1 MTSQISLCR
10 IANIRIKFSIIGTE
24 PLWTT
29 WKWNL
34 DPYLIPVP
42 STQFDCTI
50 ALGGKAFFAQQEVTD
65 SLFQLYNMQSGFFQ
79 KQIHYTQSKDT
90 IWSYIRSKNK
100 MAYLQFEVSSD
111 WRKIVLL
118 RDSTNTAGQVAFEYL
133 SQIMPGVFL
142 KHNLL
147 TFHSALV
154 EYQGQAFAVCAP
166 SGTGKTTHARLWRD
180 SKNALIL
187 NGDRAVVGKS
197 GAGWTAYGTPWSG
210 TSGEQINRHAPL
222 KALVVLERAPQNS
235 VERLQGLSAFGSVLP
250 HLLYP
255 AWDKPLAVTA
265 IDGLNDLLETV
276 PVYRLRCRPDAGAV
290 DVLCRA
296 LYEG

>member
-1 MTSQISLCR
+1 MKFQNFAR
-10 IANIRIKFSIIGTE
+10 INFLLNTWQWKVDPWKNTNNIFSPSYADYIVRI
-24 PLWTT
+24 
-29 WKWNL
+29 
-34 DPYLIPVP
+34 
-42 STQFDCTI
+42 TQ
-50 ALGGKAFFAQQEVTD
+50 AD
-65 SLFQLYNMQSGFFQ
+65 SLNIQIKSLPLLYTDKSGFFERRVYHLSCNETLWHFVRLREE
-79 KQIHYTQSKDT
+79 KI
-90 IWSYIRSKNK
+90 
-100 MAYLQFEVSSD
+100 YLCFKVNAGWNE
-111 WRKIVLL
+111 ITLL
-118 RDSTNTAGQVAFEYL
+118 TDVTNTNGYAAFEYL
-133 SQIMPGVFL
+133 AQIMPGVCL

-147 TFHSALV
+147 TIHSALV
-154 EYQGQAFAVCAP
+154 ECEGQAFAVCAP

-180 SKNALIL
+180 RKNALIL
-187 NGDRAVVGKS
+187 NGDRAVVGKA

>member
-1 MTSQISLCR
+1 MTYYIKIGPLKCSLDKKTEYFWSQS
-10 IANIRIKFSIIGTE
+10 E
-24 PLWTT
+24 
-29 WKWNL
+29 WKI
-34 DPYLIPVP
+34 DPFRVKEI
-42 STQFDCTI
+42 
-50 ALGGKAFFAQQEVTD
+50 
-65 SLFQLYNMQSGFFQ
+65 QSGSDFEIKQEKQNECVGVLGNSLVYKEARGFF
-79 KQIHYTQSKDT
+79 D
-90 IWSYIRSKNK
+90 WSVHQLNDENILFSLVRRSKNSV
-100 MAYLQFEVSSD
+100 YLRYIVNAD
-111 WRKIVLL
+111 W
-118 RDSTNTAGQVAFEYL
+118 DSITLIEDHTDNDGAVAFEYL
-133 SQIMPGVFL
+133 AQIMPGVFL

-187 NGDRAVVGKS
+187 NGDRAVMGKS

>member
-1 MTSQISLCR
+1 MSLTDTFQLGNILCRFDHFEAGGLENVWTWQLDSYKVISGMSQPVQLTVKNSMATSPEQDRLVYEETTGFFSRRVFKNLNGETDWIYLRKKNENVYLQYRVSPQWDQISLV
-10 IANIRIKFSIIGTE
+10 K
-24 PLWTT
+24 
-29 WKWNL
+29 
-34 DPYLIPVP
+34 
-42 STQFDCTI
+42 
-50 ALGGKAFFAQQEVTD
+50 
-65 SLFQLYNMQSGFFQ
+65 
-79 KQIHYTQSKDT
+79 
-90 IWSYIRSKNK
+90 
-100 MAYLQFEVSSD
+100 
-111 WRKIVLL
+111 
-118 RDSTNTAGQVAFEYL
+118 DSTNTAGALAFIYL
-133 SQIMPGVFL
+133 GLIIPSCVL

-187 NGDRAVVGKS
+187 NGDRAVMGKS

>member
-1 MTSQISLCR
+1 
-10 IANIRIKFSIIGTE
+10 
-24 PLWTT
+24 
-29 WKWNL
+29 
-34 DPYLIPVP
+34 
-42 STQFDCTI
+42 
-50 ALGGKAFFAQQEVTD
+50 
-65 SLFQLYNMQSGFFQ
+65 
-79 KQIHYTQSKDT
+79 
-90 IWSYIRSKNK
+90 
-100 MAYLQFEVSSD
+100 
-111 WRKIVLL
+111 
-118 RDSTNTAGQVAFEYL
+118 
-133 SQIMPGVFL
+133 
-142 KHNLL
+142 
-147 TFHSALV
+147 
-154 EYQGQAFAVCAP
+154 GQAFAVCAP